1 MLTLAFEGWW
11 QCRFATDP
19 DPTDDPRGVSGPTFT
34 VAGEPDFDRIIRLQ
48 NPVSPRYPHESDI
61 GVTVRTV
68 TINRKPVTA
77 HPLLGAA
84 VDLHGGAE
92 FTQRNL
98 IYVTAPWIVVVDPFD
113 ISISA
118 NGIVLRR
125 AALWDVTR
133 PHLRFDDVFLDQA
146 TVTPRLNQIAIQSP
160 VVAEAT
166 GIMDY
171 AAARTTRLADL
182 RKILADFPATLEDA
196 DTQKAGLRKRIAALE
211 ADQHLEGARLAAEQF
226 MGMQATY
233 AFPLNGDPQ
242 VEDPAQRLRGE
253 VGRSQLWQVA
263 FWLGGYDV
271 DALCGYMS
279 GTLTIPFHPD
289 PGRTGP

>member
-48 NPVSPRYPHESDI
+48 NPVSPRYPHETDV
-61 GVTVRTV
+61 GVAVRTV
-68 TINRKPVTA
+68 TINGTSVTE
-77 HPLLGAA
+77 HPLLSAK

-92 FTQRNL
+92 FMQRNL
-98 IYVTAPWIVVVDPFD
+98 IYVTAPFIVIVDPFD
-113 ISISA
+113 LSISG
-118 NGIVLRR
+118 NGIGLRR

-146 TVTPRLNQIAIQSP
+146 AVAPRLNQIAIQSP
-160 VVAEAT
+160 EVAEAT

-171 AAARTTRLADL
+171 AVARAERLAGLRKLLADL
-182 RKILADFPATLEDA
+182 PNTADGA
-196 DTQKAGLRKRIAALE
+196 DEQKAALRKRIAALE
-211 ADQHLEGARLAAEQF
+211 ADEHLEGARLASEQF
-226 MGMQATY
+226 MGMQASY

-242 VEDPAQRLRGE
+242 VEDSGRRLRGE

-279 GTLTIPFHPD
+279 GTLTVPFYPD